1 MLDYILRFIVTLL
14 IITGIA
20 FLIPTL
26 VIFFLQVLITVSVF
40 LVILFVLSLF
50 YKGKTDDEI
59 RLEETNR
66 QVEEAKKALDTFSI
80 NKWGVWIMI
89 LKFLKQLFCFPHH
102 YEQELSP
109 FDDEWWEECRK
120 CDKTRKVKKV
130 II

>member
-14 IITGIA
+14 IVAGVA

-26 VIFFLQVLITVSVF
+26 VIFFLQVLIIVSVF

-80 NKWGVWIMI
+80 NK
-89 LKFLKQLFCFPHH
+89 
-102 YEQELSP
+102 
-109 FDDEWWEECRK
+109 
-120 CDKTRKVKKV
+120 
-130 II
+130 

>member
-1 MLDYILRFIVTLL
+1 MLDYILRFIVTIL

-59 RLEETNR
+59 LLEETNR

-80 NKWGVWIMI
+80 NK
-89 LKFLKQLFCFPHH
+89 
-102 YEQELSP
+102 
-109 FDDEWWEECRK
+109 
-120 CDKTRKVKKV
+120 
-130 II
+130 